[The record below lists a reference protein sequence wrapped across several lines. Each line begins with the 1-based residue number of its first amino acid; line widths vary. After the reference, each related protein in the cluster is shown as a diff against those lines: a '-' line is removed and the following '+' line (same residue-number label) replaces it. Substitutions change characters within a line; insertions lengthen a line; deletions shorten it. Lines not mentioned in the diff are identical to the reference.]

1 MRRVAFRSFS
11 RNEISNLRSIPLSLG
26 LVGRILLLVG
36 LHAAVTGCALNGD
49 FDRVRPELVSDDMHA
64 WVGSAARKPFGVPP
78 SVYPLTD
85 EERQLRDYAY
95 PLIEPPYERN
105 RWYSVLNEY
114 GLSRKFQPDWYQFD
128 VTAYS
133 HVLMRRPYRSA
144 TARYATLDDDIRNDV
159 TRIDPFFILARRV
172 IDTDRRR
179 QATQGAVGIAEAAP
193 GSAQARV
200 AENML
205 IVAWVQQA
213 LADRV
218 TSYRF
223 ALEQLV
229 VATPTPMATEVERS
243 LVLLAQRI
251 AANQVVA
258 TPLMQLPPRPVP
270 VPVAEQGPLDKLKQ
284 AAANAFGS

>member
-1 MRRVAFRSFS
+1 VTF
-11 RNEISNLRSIPLSLG
+11 G
-26 LVGRILLLVG
+26 LACRIFLLVG
-36 LHAAVTGCALNGD
+36 LQASVTGCALNGD
-49 FDRVRPELVSDDMHA
+49 FDRVRPELRSDDMHA

-78 SVYPLTD
+78 SIYPLTD

-95 PLIEPPYERN
+95 QLIEPPYERN

-114 GLSRKFQPDWYQFD
+114 GLSRKFQPDWYLFD
-128 VTAYS
+128 ATAYS
-133 HVLMRRPYRSA
+133 VLLMRKPYRSA

-159 TRIDPFFILARRV
+159 TRLDPFFILARRV
-172 IDTDRRR
+172 IDTDRKR
-179 QATQGAVGIAEAAP
+179 QATQATIGIAEPAP

-200 AENML
+200 AENLL

-258 TPLMQLPPRPVP
+258 TPLLQLPPRPGP
-270 VPVAEQGPLDKLKQ
+270 VPLAEQGPLEKLKQ
-284 AAANAFGS
+284 AASNAFGS